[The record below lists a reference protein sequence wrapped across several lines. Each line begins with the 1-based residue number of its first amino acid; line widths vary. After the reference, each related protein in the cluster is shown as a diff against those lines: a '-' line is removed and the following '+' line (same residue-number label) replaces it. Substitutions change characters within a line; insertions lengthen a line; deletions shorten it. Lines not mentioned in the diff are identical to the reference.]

1 MTLDHPLYHEAA
13 TVVTMPHGDEG
24 LADGTRP
31 GREVVSGKLPDETN
45 IRHGLFSYEEAI
57 HVTMKLT

>member
-31 GREVVSGKLPDETN
+31 GREVVSGKLPDENQMKPTF
-45 IRHGLFSYEEAI
+45 GMDFSP
-57 HVTMKLT
+57 MKKPSMSQ